1 MIICFVVFLLNKEKK
16 FCFEKFVDNLI
27 ENRVDLFML
36 KLYFKKGLI
45 LVIFIFFVLIVNVL
59 VVF

>member
-1 MIICFVVFLLNKEKK
+1 MFLLNKEKK